1 VTWRNRGSAHLL
13 HMENL
18 MHVDIQW
25 VVFDLGGVVVKLNI
39 DGALEALARRS
50 ETDGN
55 LIKSYLGARDESNL
69 SPNERLQL
77 GLLEIDDYVALL
89 NQALRRKLTREEI
102 VDLRM
107 QVIRGED
114 EEVLEIIRDLSV
126 RRKVAC
132 FSNTHAIHWDHMQAN
147 YQSFRLWRRA
157 IASHLIHA
165 AKPDPKAF
173 DIACRELGAGPAEC
187 LLIDDTL
194 ANAEAARAAGWHAIH
209 FQGAAALRE
218 ELEESGLIFRHET

>member
-1 VTWRNRGSAHLL
+1 VTDIMQSN
-13 HMENL
+13 
-18 MHVDIQW
+18 IQW
-25 VVFDLGGVVVKLNI
+25 IVFDLGGVVVKLNI

-50 ETDGN
+50 DTDKN
-55 LIKSYLGARDESNL
+55 LIKSFLGARDESNL

-132 FSNTHAIHWDHMQAN
+132 FSNTHAIHWDHMLAN
-147 YQSFRLWRRA
+147 YQSFRFFHRA
-157 IASHLIHA
+157 VASHLIHA

-173 DIACRELGAGPAEC
+173 AIACRELEAEPAEC
-187 LLIDDTL
+187 LLIDDAL
-194 ANAEAARAAGWHAIH
+194 SNAEAARAAGWHAIH
-209 FQGAAALRE
+209 FKGGAALRE
-218 ELEESGLIFRHET
+218 ELQEYDLVFGRET

>member
-1 VTWRNRGSAHLL
+1 MQN
-13 HMENL
+13 
-18 MHVDIQW
+18 DIRW

-55 LIKSYLGARDESNL
+55 LIKSFMGARDESNL
-69 SPNERLQL
+69 SPDGKMQL
-77 GLLEIDDYVALL
+77 GLLDIDQYAALL

-107 QVIRGED
+107 QVIQGED
-114 EEVLEIIRDLSV
+114 EDVLEIIRSLSV

-132 FSNTHAIHWDHMQAN
+132 FSNTHAIHWDHMLAN
-147 YQSFRLWRRA
+147 YQSFRLFHRA
-157 IASHLIHA
+157 VASHLIHA

-173 DIACRELGAGPAEC
+173 AIACRELEAEPAEC
-187 LLIDDTL
+187 LFIDDAL
-194 ANAEAARAAGWHAIH
+194 ANAEAARAAGWQAIH
-209 FQGAAALRE
+209 FKGAAALRE
-218 ELEESGLIFRHET
+218 ELEEYGLFFSKET